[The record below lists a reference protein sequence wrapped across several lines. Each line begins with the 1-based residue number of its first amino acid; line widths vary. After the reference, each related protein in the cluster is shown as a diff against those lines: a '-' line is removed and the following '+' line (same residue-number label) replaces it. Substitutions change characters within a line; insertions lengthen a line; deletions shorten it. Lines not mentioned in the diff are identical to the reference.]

1 MILPFS
7 GCGLGYIDIVP
18 EQFVAFRI
26 ENDTQDTAEVTIAT
40 SVAGEEAAMQLGDG
54 SANDMV
60 IGVPG
65 GSVTSGWTR
74 CGELVTISATVGG
87 MTISTVELTG
97 AGTGTP
103 GFDSGSVGLAGERFL
118 IANTHFACEDTILV
132 RLTAPDSGQI
142 VVVPPGGVLPD
153 PIASP
158 DEAGTSESGTSDASK
173 VTFRLE
179 NATATPADITV
190 AIEAG
195 GDDLEGS
202 TPVRVPPA
210 EFTTGEVDCGNTFQ
224 ITATMADGA
233 DSTVLLTGDG
243 TGTIGFDSAS
253 IGLSGERLL
262 VFGDDYDCGETIV
275 VRITDD
281 GSGIGLSTSETPLGQ
296 VNVFSS
302 GDVVPEP
309 DLPDPDD
316 VIDSPEVEQ
325 LTLVIMN
332 QTESTVQVNFATG
345 NGSLAGSGGA
355 DVTSQ
360 FDVRVPCQTTTTGS
374 GVCAQEYIVA
384 ATHLEATSTTYS
396 EGGDIFSG
404 GGGVNYHGVVLTGDG
419 TGTEGFDSN
428 SIAVTRG
435 RLLQLGTHFD
445 CGDMITVTITATN
458 NQLKL
463 DDEGNPVTDEF
474 GNPQINYSVGNGFVT
489 VTGGD

>member
-1 MILPFS
+1 MQKPNRPETRWSPSLPGLLTPLLAAGASLVLAFS

-18 EQFVAFRI
+18 EQVVAFRI
-26 ENDTQDTAEVTIAT
+26 ENDTPDTAEVTITT
-40 SVAGEEAAMQLGDG
+40 SVAGEGAAMQLGDG

-74 CGELVTISATVGG
+74 CGELVTISTTVGG

-142 VVVPPGGVLPD
+142 VVVPPGGALPD

-158 DEAGTSESGTSDASK
+158 DEAGTSEPGTSDASK

-179 NATATPADITV
+179 NATATAADITV

-195 GDDLEGS
+195 GDDLDGS
-202 TPVRVPPA
+202 TPVRVPSA

-316 VIDSPEVEQ
+316 VAIRNIVMQEVA
-325 LTLVIMN
+325 
-332 QTESTVQVNFATG
+332 F
-345 NGSLAGSGGA
+345 SG
-355 DVTSQ
+355 DRVP
-360 FDVRVPCQTTTTGS
+360 VRVHLQSKGYEKRTARLSVLLNDRRVSSRIVRFDG
-374 GVCAQEYIVA
+374 GLQFEEVDFRVDVYEKGAAQIDVNIEPFDDEVSIVNNRM
-384 ATHLEATSTTYS
+384 STCPHPSST
-396 EGGDIFSG
+396 FF
-404 GGGVNYHGVVLTGDG
+404 NMKKHGIHSL
-419 TGTEGFDSN
+419 F
-428 SIAVTRG
+428 
-435 RLLQLGTHFD
+435 
-445 CGDMITVTITATN
+445 
-458 NQLKL
+458 LKL
-463 DDEGNPVTDEF
+463 WTNFYPSIQLILYYD
-474 GNPQINYSVGNGFVT
+474 IL
-489 VTGGD
+489 